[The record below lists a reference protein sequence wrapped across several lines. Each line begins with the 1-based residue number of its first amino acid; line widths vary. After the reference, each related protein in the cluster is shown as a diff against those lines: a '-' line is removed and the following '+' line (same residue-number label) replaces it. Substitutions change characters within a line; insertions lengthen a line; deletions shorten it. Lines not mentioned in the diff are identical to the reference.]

1 MLKLN
6 IFNQRLSYFS
16 DSEVVADSKGYLA
29 FTLETSED
37 WANYVGKTVQFTRD
51 GVTYSVTNIM
61 DNVEYA
67 VPWEVLVGAGIMY
80 VNAFAVAEGGKRA
93 TTNQIAVEIIES
105 GLNEDDLK
113 PTDPTPDIF
122 QQYVEQVQENANKV
136 FESAQNAATSEQN
149 ALKYKNQTQQ
159 IKQEVDQIK
168 QDITSLNNQVSQ
180 AAQNAFQ
187 SAQSAA
193 DSASAASASE
203 IAAAAHESEAK
214 QAAQD
219 AKLSESN
226 AESSVNAAKESENRA
241 KLHADKSQANQEIVT
256 ETKAEIDTIYEDIQT
271 RHEDITTKNNNVN
284 EKAQQVSEQAQQV
297 EEWFNNFKIGC
308 IYIEFTDEITTT
320 TIEDDGSENTVNGW
334 DYNESTEMYT
344 RSFGTNGVALLSVQ
358 MLNELGQYII
368 TMFADAIVN
377 ENDITLV
384 SFTPF
389 AGRLQLHTL
398 LNLVDVE
405 NNKNK
410 MEETVNG
417 E

>member
-6 IFNQRLSYFS
+6 IFNQRLSYFA

-67 VPWEVLVGAGIMY
+67 VPWEVLVGAGTMY
-80 VNAFAVAEGGKRA
+80 VNAFAVADGGKRA
-93 TTNQIAVEIIES
+93 TTNQIAVEIIAS

-122 QQYVEQVQENANKV
+122 QQYVEQVQENADKA
-136 FESAQNAATSEQN
+136 FQSAQNAKESEET

-168 QDITSLNNQVSQ
+168 QDITSLNNQVNQ

-187 SAQSAA
+187 SAQSAQE
-193 DSASAASASE
+193 SAAAASKSE

-219 AKLSESN
+219 AKVSESN
-226 AESSVNAAKESENRA
+226 AENSMNAAKEAEAEA
-241 KLHADKSQANQEIVT
+241 KLQADRAQANQEIVT
-256 ETKAEIDTIYEDIQT
+256 ETKVEIDEIYADIQT
-271 RHEDITTKNNNVN
+271 KHEDIVIKNDNVN
-284 EKAQQVSEQAQQV
+284 EKAEQVNEQAQQV
-297 EEWFNNFKIGC
+297 EDWYNNFKTGC
-308 IYIEFTDEITTT
+308 TFIEFTEETTSTVVGEDGSQT
-320 TIEDDGSENTVNGW
+320 TISGW
-334 DYNESTEMYT
+334 DYDESTKMYT
-344 RSFGTNGVALLSVQ
+344 RSFGTNGVALLSIQ
-358 MLNELGQYII
+358 MLNEAGQYVI
-368 TMFADAIVN
+368 TMFADAIVG
-377 ENDITLV
+377 ETDITLV
-384 SFTPF
+384 SFVPF

-405 NNKNK
+405 NNKNEV
-410 MEETVNG
+410 EEL
-417 E
+417 

>member
-6 IFNQRLSYFS
+6 IFNQRLSYFA

-51 GVTYSVTNIM
+51 GKTYSVTNIM

-67 VPWEVLVGAGIMY
+67 VPWEVLVGAGTMY
-80 VNAFAVAEGGKRA
+80 VNAFAVAETGKRA

-122 QQYVEQVQENANKV
+122 QQYVEQVQENADKAAQ
-136 FESAQNAATSEQN
+136 SAQNAATSEQN

-168 QDITSLNNQVSQ
+168 QDITSLNNQVNQ

-187 SAQSAA
+187 SAQSAQE
-193 DSASAASASE
+193 SAQAASQSE

-219 AKLSESN
+219 AGVSENN
-226 AESSVNAAKESENRA
+226 AETYMNAAKESEKEA
-241 KLHADKSQANQEIVT
+241 KLQADKAQANQEIVT
-256 ETKAEIDTIYEDIQT
+256 ETKAEIDEIHQNMQNIQT
-271 RHEDITTKNNNVN
+271 DVTNKHSEVIT
-284 EKAQQVSEQAQQV
+284 KAEQVAMQAEQV
-297 EEWFNNFKIGC
+297 ENWYNDFLTGYE
-308 IYIEFTDEITTT
+308 YITFTNEMLS
-320 TIEDDGSENTVNGW
+320 EVEGDDGSVQQTGYWEHDEENEEYFATLNIGDFAV
-334 DYNESTEMYT
+334 
-344 RSFGTNGVALLSVQ
+344 LSAQ
-358 MLNELGQYII
+358 LLNENNEYVI
-368 TMFADAIVN
+368 TMFVDIVITDTGTAI
-377 ENDITLV
+377 IRAIQ
-384 SFTPF
+384 PF
-389 AGRLQLHTL
+389 SGRLQMYS
-398 LNLVDVE
+398 LVE
-405 NNKNK
+405 RQK
-410 MEETVNG
+410 ETA
-417 E
+417 

>member
-6 IFNQRLSYFS
+6 IFNQRLSYFA

-51 GVTYSVTNIM
+51 GKTYSVTNIM

-80 VNAFAVAEGGKRA
+80 VNAFAVADGGKRA

-122 QQYVEQVQENANKV
+122 QQYVEQIQEDAEKA
-136 FESAQNAATSEQN
+136 FQSAQNAAQSEQN
-149 ALKYKNQTQQ
+149 TLNYKNQTQQ

-168 QDITSLNNQVSQ
+168 QDITSLNNQVNQ

-187 SAQSAA
+187 SAQSASE
-193 DSASAASASE
+193 SAQAASQSE

-219 AKLSESN
+219 AGVSESN
-226 AESSVNAAKESENRA
+226 AETYMNAAKASETEATLQADRA
-241 KLHADKSQANQEIVT
+241 QANQEIVT
-256 ETKAEIDTIYEDIQT
+256 ETKAEIDEIYQGMQTIQT
-271 RHEDITTKNNNVN
+271 DVTTKHEDVV
-284 EKAQQVSEQAQQV
+284 EKAEQVASQAEQV
-297 EEWFNNFKIGC
+297 ENWYNNFLTG
-308 IYIEFTDEITTT
+308 YEYVTFTNEMLS
-320 TIEDDGSENTVNGW
+320 EVEGDDGAMEQIGYWEHDVENEEYFARLNIGNFAV
-334 DYNESTEMYT
+334 
-344 RSFGTNGVALLSVQ
+344 LSAQ
-358 MLNELGQYII
+358 MLNEDNQYVI
-368 TMFADAIVN
+368 TMFVDIIVDDTGTATIRAIQ
-377 ENDITLV
+377 
-384 SFTPF
+384 PF
-389 AGRLQLHTL
+389 SGRLQLYTL
-398 LNLVDVE
+398 VE
-405 NNKNK
+405 RQ
-410 MEETVNG
+410 EETV
-417 E
+417 

>member
-6 IFNQRLSYFS
+6 IFNQRLSYFA

-51 GVTYSVTNIM
+51 GKTYSVTNIM

-67 VPWEVLVGAGIMY
+67 VPWEVLVGAGTMY
-80 VNAFAVAEGGKRA
+80 VNAFAVAETGKRA

-122 QQYVEQVQENANKV
+122 QQYVEQVQENADKAAQ
-136 FESAQNAATSEQN
+136 SAQNAATSEQN

-168 QDITSLNNQVSQ
+168 QDITSLNNQVNQ

-187 SAQSAA
+187 SAQSAQE
-193 DSASAASASE
+193 SAAAASKSE

-219 AKLSESN
+219 AKTSETNAKTSETN
-226 AESSVNAAKESENRA
+226 AAESEAQA
-241 KLHADKSQANQEIVT
+241 KLEADRAQANQIIVT
-256 ETKAEIDTIYEDIQT
+256 EAKAQIDEIYADIQS
-271 RHEDITTKNNNVN
+271 RHDDITEKNNNVN
-284 EKAQQVSEQAQQV
+284 EKAEQVNTQAQQV
-297 EEWFNNFKIGC
+297 EDWYNNFLTGC
-308 IYIEFTDEITTT
+308 KYVEFTDEMKTTST
-320 TIEDDGSENTVNGW
+320 DAEGGAQETGFWEYDEQNQEYFATLNTGN
-334 DYNESTEMYT
+334 Y
-344 RSFGTNGVALLSVQ
+344 AILSVQ
-358 MLNELGQYII
+358 ILNAEGNYVI
-368 TMFADAIVN
+368 TMFVDIVIQNGITTIIKAIA
-377 ENDITLV
+377 
-384 SFTPF
+384 PF
-389 AGRLQLHTL
+389 NGRLQLHTL
-398 LNLVDVE
+398 VE
-405 NNKNK
+405 RT
-410 MEETVNG
+410 EITNG

>member
-6 IFNQRLSYFS
+6 IFNQRLSYFA

-67 VPWEVLVGAGIMY
+67 VPWEVLVGAGTMY
-80 VNAFAVAEGGKRA
+80 VNAFAVAETGKRA

-122 QQYVEQVQENANKV
+122 QQYVEQVQENADKAAQ
-136 FESAQNAATSEQN
+136 SAQNAATSEQN

-168 QDITSLNNQVSQ
+168 QDITSLNNQVNQ

-187 SAQSAA
+187 SAQSAQE
-193 DSASAASASE
+193 SAQAASASE

-219 AKLSESN
+219 AKASETN
-226 AESSVNAAKESENRA
+226 AETYMNAAIDA
-241 KLHADKSQANQEIVT
+241 KQEATLQADKAQANQEIVT
-256 ETKAEIDTIYEDIQT
+256 ETKAEIDEIHQNMQNIQT
-271 RHEDITTKNNNVN
+271 DVTNKHSEVIT
-284 EKAQQVSEQAQQV
+284 KAEQVAMQAEQV
-297 EEWFNNFKIGC
+297 ENWYNDFLTGYE
-308 IYIEFTDEITTT
+308 YITFTNEMLS
-320 TIEDDGSENTVNGW
+320 EVEGDDGSVQQTGYWEHDEENEEYFATLNIGDFAV
-334 DYNESTEMYT
+334 
-344 RSFGTNGVALLSVQ
+344 LSAQ
-358 MLNELGQYII
+358 LLNENNEYVI
-368 TMFADAIVN
+368 TMFVDIVITDTGTAI
-377 ENDITLV
+377 IRAIQ
-384 SFTPF
+384 PF
-389 AGRLQLHTL
+389 SGRLQMYS
-398 LNLVDVE
+398 LVE
-405 NNKNK
+405 RQK
-410 MEETVNG
+410 ETA
-417 E
+417 

>member
-6 IFNQRLSYFS
+6 IFNQRLSYFA

-51 GVTYSVTNIM
+51 GKTYSVTNIM

-80 VNAFAVAEGGKRA
+80 VNAFAVADGGKRA

-122 QQYVEQVQENANKV
+122 QQYVEQIQEDAEKA
-136 FESAQNAATSEQN
+136 FQSAQNAAQSEQN
-149 ALKYKNQTQQ
+149 TLNYKNQTQQ

-168 QDITSLNNQVSQ
+168 QDITSLNNQVNQ

-187 SAQSAA
+187 SAQSASE
-193 DSASAASASE
+193 SAQAASASE

-219 AKLSESN
+219 AGVSESN
-226 AESSVNAAKESENRA
+226 AENSMNAAKEAEAEA
-241 KLHADKSQANQEIVT
+241 KLQADRAQANQEIVT
-256 ETKAEIDTIYEDIQT
+256 ETKVEIDEIYADIQT
-271 RHEDITTKNNNVN
+271 KHEDIVIKNDNVN
-284 EKAQQVSEQAQQV
+284 EKAEQVNEQAQQV
-297 EEWFNNFKIGC
+297 EDWYNNFKTGC
-308 IYIEFTDEITTT
+308 TFIEFTEETTST
-320 TIEDDGSENTVNGW
+320 SVGEDGSQTTVSGW
-334 DYNESTEMYT
+334 DYDESTKMYT

-358 MLNELGQYII
+358 MLNEAGQYVI
-368 TMFADAIVN
+368 TMFADVIVG
-377 ENDITLV
+377 ETDITLV
-384 SFTPF
+384 SFVPF

-398 LNLVDVE
+398 LNLVDVQ
-405 NNKNK
+405 NNKNEV
-410 MEETVNG
+410 EEL
-417 E
+417 

>member
-6 IFNQRLSYFS
+6 IFNQRLSYFA

-51 GVTYSVTNIM
+51 GKTYSVTNIM

-67 VPWEVLVGAGIMY
+67 VPWEVLVGAGTMY
-80 VNAFAVAEGGKRA
+80 VNAFAVADGGKRA
-93 TTNQIAVEIIES
+93 TTNQIAVEITAS

-122 QQYVEQVQENANKV
+122 QQYVEQVQENADKA

-168 QDITSLNNQVSQ
+168 QDITSLNNQVNQ

-187 SAQSAA
+187 SAQSAQE
-193 DSASAASASE
+193 SAAAASQSE

-219 AKLSESN
+219 AKVSESN
-226 AESSVNAAKESENRA
+226 AENSMNAAKVSETEA
-241 KLHADKSQANQEIVT
+241 KLQADRAQANQEIVT
-256 ETKAEIDTIYEDIQT
+256 ETKVEIDEIHQNMQNIQT
-271 RHEDITTKNNNVN
+271 DVTNKHSEVIT
-284 EKAQQVSEQAQQV
+284 KAEQVAIQAEQV
-297 EEWFNNFKIGC
+297 ENWYNDFLTGYE
-308 IYIEFTDEITTT
+308 YITFTNEMLS
-320 TIEDDGSENTVNGW
+320 EVEGDDGSVQQTGYWEHDEEKEEYFATLNIGDFAV
-334 DYNESTEMYT
+334 
-344 RSFGTNGVALLSVQ
+344 LSVQ
-358 MLNELGQYII
+358 LLNENNEYVI
-368 TMFADAIVN
+368 TMFVDIVITDTGTAI
-377 ENDITLV
+377 IRAIQ
-384 SFTPF
+384 PF
-389 AGRLQLHTL
+389 SGRLQMYS
-398 LNLVDVE
+398 LVE
-405 NNKNK
+405 SQK
-410 MEETVNG
+410 ETA
-417 E
+417 

>member
-6 IFNQRLSYFS
+6 IFNQRLSYFA

-51 GVTYSVTNIM
+51 GKTYSVTNIM

-67 VPWEVLVGAGIMY
+67 VPWEVLVGAGTMY
-80 VNAFAVAEGGKRA
+80 VNAFAVADGGKRA
-93 TTNQIAVEIIES
+93 TTNQIAVEIIAS
-105 GLNEDDLK
+105 GLDEDSLL

-122 QQYVEQVQENANKV
+122 QQYVEQVQENATKA
-136 FESAQNAATSEQN
+136 FQSAQNAATSEQN

-219 AKLSESN
+219 AGVSENN
-226 AESSVNAAKESENRA
+226 AKTYMNAAKASETEA
-241 KLHADKSQANQEIVT
+241 KLQADRAQANQEIVT
-256 ETKAEIDTIYEDIQT
+256 ETKVEIDEIHQNVQNIQT
-271 RHEDITTKNNNVN
+271 DVTNKHSEVIT
-284 EKAQQVSEQAQQV
+284 KAEQVAMQAEQV
-297 EEWFNNFKIGC
+297 ENWYNDFLTGYE
-308 IYIEFTDEITTT
+308 YITFTNEMLS
-320 TIEDDGSENTVNGW
+320 EVEGDDGSVQQTGYWEHDEENEEYFATLNIGDFAV
-334 DYNESTEMYT
+334 
-344 RSFGTNGVALLSVQ
+344 LSAQ
-358 MLNELGQYII
+358 LLNENNEYVI
-368 TMFADAIVN
+368 TMFVDIVITDTGTAI
-377 ENDITLV
+377 IRAIQ
-384 SFTPF
+384 PF
-389 AGRLQLHTL
+389 SGRLQMYS
-398 LNLVDVE
+398 LVE
-405 NNKNK
+405 RQK
-410 MEETVNG
+410 ETA
-417 E
+417 

>member
-6 IFNQRLSYFS
+6 IFNQRLSYFA

-51 GVTYSVTNIM
+51 GKTYSVTNIM

-80 VNAFAVAEGGKRA
+80 VNAFAVADGGKRA

-122 QQYVEQVQENANKV
+122 QQYVEQVQENADKAAQ
-136 FESAQNAATSEQN
+136 SAKEAAQSASDT
-149 ALKYKNQTQQ
+149 LKYKNQTQQ

-168 QDITSLNNQVSQ
+168 QDITSLNNQVNQ

-187 SAQSAA
+187 SAQSAQE
-193 DSASAASASE
+193 SAQAASASE

-219 AKLSESN
+219 AGVSESN
-226 AESSVNAAKESENRA
+226 AETYMNAAKESETEAKLQANRA
-241 KLHADKSQANQEIVT
+241 QANQEIVS
-256 ETKAEIDTIYEDIQT
+256 ETKAEIDEIHQNMQNIQT
-271 RHEDITTKNNNVN
+271 DVTNKHSDITI
-284 EKAQQVSEQAQQV
+284 KAEQVASQAEQV
-297 EEWFNNFKIGC
+297 ENWYNNFLTG
-308 IYIEFTDEITTT
+308 YEYVTFTNEMLS
-320 TIEDDGSENTVNGW
+320 EVEGDDGSVQQTGYWEYDQENEEYFATLNIGDFAV
-334 DYNESTEMYT
+334 
-344 RSFGTNGVALLSVQ
+344 LSAQ
-358 MLNELGQYII
+358 LLNENSEYVI
-368 TMFADAIVN
+368 TMFVDIVITDTGTAI
-377 ENDITLV
+377 IRAIQ
-384 SFTPF
+384 PF
-389 AGRLQLHTL
+389 SGRLQLYTL
-398 LNLVDVE
+398 VE
-405 NNKNK
+405 RQ
-410 MEETVNG
+410 EETV
-417 E
+417 

>member
-6 IFNQRLSYFS
+6 IFNQRLSYFA

-51 GVTYSVTNIM
+51 GKTYSVTNIM

-80 VNAFAVAEGGKRA
+80 VNAFAVADGGKRA

-122 QQYVEQVQENANKV
+122 QQYVEQIQENAEKA
-136 FESAQNAATSEQN
+136 FQSAQNAATSEQN
-149 ALKYKNQTQQ
+149 ALNYKNQTQQ

-168 QDITSLNNQVSQ
+168 QDITSLNNQVNQ

-187 SAQSAA
+187 SAQSASE
-193 DSASAASASE
+193 SAQAASQSE

-219 AKLSESN
+219 AGVSESN
-226 AESSVNAAKESENRA
+226 AETYMNAAKASETEATLQADRA
-241 KLHADKSQANQEIVT
+241 QANQEIVT
-256 ETKAEIDTIYEDIQT
+256 ETKAEIDEIYQGMQTIQT
-271 RHEDITTKNNNVN
+271 DVTTKHEDVV
-284 EKAQQVSEQAQQV
+284 EKAEQVASQAEQV
-297 EEWFNNFKIGC
+297 ENWYNNFLTGYKYVTFTNEMKTEVEDPDGTIKQEGYWEQDTENEEYFAIINIG
-308 IYIEFTDEITTT
+308 DLA
-320 TIEDDGSENTVNGW
+320 V
-334 DYNESTEMYT
+334 
-344 RSFGTNGVALLSVQ
+344 LSAQ
-358 MLNELGQYII
+358 MLNEDNQYVI
-368 TMFADAIVN
+368 TMFVDIIVDDTGTATIRAIQ
-377 ENDITLV
+377 
-384 SFTPF
+384 PF
-389 AGRLQLHTL
+389 SGRLQLYTL
-398 LNLVDVE
+398 VE
-405 NNKNK
+405 RQ
-410 MEETVNG
+410 EETV
-417 E
+417 

>member
-6 IFNQRLSYFS
+6 IFNQRLSYFA

-51 GVTYSVTNIM
+51 GKTYSVTNIM

-67 VPWEVLVGAGIMY
+67 VPWEVLVGAGTMY
-80 VNAFAVAEGGKRA
+80 VNAFAVAETGKRA

-122 QQYVEQVQENANKV
+122 QQYVEQVQENADKAAQ
-136 FESAQNAATSEQN
+136 SAQNAATSEQN

-168 QDITSLNNQVSQ
+168 QDITSLNNQVNQ

-187 SAQSAA
+187 SAQSAQE
-193 DSASAASASE
+193 SAQAASASE

-219 AKLSESN
+219 AKVSESN
-226 AESSVNAAKESENRA
+226 AENSMNAAKEAEAEA
-241 KLHADKSQANQEIVT
+241 KLQADRAQANQEIVT
-256 ETKAEIDTIYEDIQT
+256 ETKVEIDEIYADIQT
-271 RHEDITTKNNNVN
+271 RHDDITTKNNNIN
-284 EKAQQVSEQAQQV
+284 EKAEQVNVQAQQV
-297 EEWFNNFKIGC
+297 EGWYNNFLTGC
-308 IYIEFTDEITTT
+308 EYVEFTDDLQTVDVDGWNKTVDV
-320 TIEDDGSENTVNGW
+320 EDE
-334 DYNESTEMYT
+334 YT
-344 RSFGTNGVALLSVQ
+344 RALNWAGQSVLSVQ
-358 MLNELGQYII
+358 VLDEIANQYYI
-368 TMFADAIVN
+368 TNFVDVILQENQIVLKAIA
-377 ENDITLV
+377 
-384 SFTPF
+384 PF
-389 AGRLQLHTL
+389 AGRLQLHALIEQT
-398 LNLVDVE
+398 
-405 NNKNK
+405 
-410 MEETVNG
+410 EETING
-417 E
+417 SN

>member
-6 IFNQRLSYFS
+6 IFNQRLSYFA

-51 GVTYSVTNIM
+51 GKTYSVTNIM

-80 VNAFAVAEGGKRA
+80 VNAFAVADGGKRA

-122 QQYVEQVQENANKV
+122 QQYVEQIQENAEKA
-136 FESAQNAATSEQN
+136 FQSAQNAATSEQN
-149 ALKYKNQTQQ
+149 ALNYKNQTQQ

-168 QDITSLNNQVSQ
+168 QDITSLNNQVNQ

-187 SAQSAA
+187 SAQSAQ
-193 DSASAASASE
+193 DSAKAASQSE

-219 AKLSESN
+219 AGVSESN
-226 AESSVNAAKESENRA
+226 AEIYMNAAKESETEA
-241 KLHADKSQANQEIVT
+241 KLQADRAQANQEIVS
-256 ETKAEIDTIYEDIQT
+256 ETKAEIDEIHQSMQNIQT
-271 RHEDITTKNNNVN
+271 DITTKHEDVV
-284 EKAQQVSEQAQQV
+284 EKAEQVTSQAEQV
-297 EEWFNNFKIGC
+297 ENWYNNFLTG
-308 IYIEFTDEITTT
+308 YEYVTFTNKMLSEV
-320 TIEDDGSENTVNGW
+320 EGDDGAVEQVGYWEYDQEDEEYFATLNIGDFAV
-334 DYNESTEMYT
+334 
-344 RSFGTNGVALLSVQ
+344 LSAQ
-358 MLNELGQYII
+358 LLNENNEYVI
-368 TMFADAIVN
+368 TMFVDIVITDTGTAI
-377 ENDITLV
+377 IRAIK
-384 SFTPF
+384 PF
-389 AGRLQLHTL
+389 SGRLQMYS
-398 LNLVDVE
+398 LVE
-405 NNKNK
+405 RQK
-410 MEETVNG
+410 ETA
-417 E
+417 